1 MLSQA
6 AGVPWRR
13 PDELLTSARE
23 RLHEN
28 LAAFAEADL
37 EDVRNRYARAHGG
50 SANRIH
56 YGDQQQ
62 YFGHELLD
70 SDDWAAAPAAPTLVP
85 PEPGRDPWHGLTAA
99 EDAQAAPFAAAG
111 ALGTGTFH
119 EPSGGAQQRFQP
131 RAASTPPEHL
141 NPSVVHGASSAA
153 SARRVAQTSAWSGAS
168 RSPQRRCLTPTPA
181 SPPRHHAQPQPD
193 ANAAAAAISKL
204 LHTEEIIDH
213 HAAIL
218 DRNFSPGL
226 LTRERELGNRLG
238 WQAASGVLGRA
249 RLMHSKG
256 AVPSNLALKR
266 MAAAVQGGGRGASG
280 AGGAP
285 GASTWMEQQGH
296 GRAEHGSAEWV
307 ARAAVLTTQARP
319 RASATAK
326 AAAVAARSRFDKGQL
341 LHLIVNNAEPAA
353 VVAAAA
359 GLVRGSHA
367 GAAAAAAAAPHDGKN
382 GCSGAA
388 ACGPALTGSEP
399 SAQRGVSFA
408 GEAVAGDRDG
418 EGEGGSGGG
427 SSDDDTVELSVEDA
441 GAPWEA
447 TACAGVLMERLRA
460 CSYSHGDGQAGAATG
475 GRGVTEL
482 ERLRRRSIGELPL
495 LMGLRRSSQGVS
507 LGSLSNAGGGPSSY
521 GGTTS
526 HGDSN
531 SNSGSGF
538 GEVGSVPAVLD
549 ESILALPNSPH
560 SAAKKNDAGCYGGA
574 FPPPPI
580 PRPPRGGSGVH
591 AVLSPAPLSSSGAA
605 AVSAVAAGANN
616 SSSGAQSA
624 FGCGSPSLL
633 RPSGTGSLHPSLSNS
648 HRQPPAVSMFSLP
661 AGSAAAAS
669 LGERAASPCQHC
681 ELSPLSA
688 SRLVPTGAGSAT
700 ACMASMPRRD
710 MFASMA
716 AAASASASA
725 ASRDSGV
732 ADDCGRA
739 VYTVGGGD
747 GDGSNSNR
755 SVPHTDD
762 SEVLLLGANS
772 APVPNPCAARL
783 HTIARRL
790 PSRMA
795 SSGSCITTTPRH
807 QQQQPQRPGTATV
820 AVAAAGAAA
829 AAAAPAPPE
838 DGSYPRWDGL
848 YQMQRL
854 TENYHRRRLGTT
866 SPSRSPSQ
874 SPLPGARAAAT
885 ATTTA
890 ADATANGSG
899 GSRRRTMDTG
909 EWAAAR
915 PRARLSGGMPYLS
928 ETGEASGR
936 RPYSVR
942 SSAADVSD
950 KVSEGGSEG
959 EGEAEGEG
967 EEEPAGG
974 WKAPSSRPA
983 TPSVELVA
991 AAAHANAGSGSG
1003 GATGIQA
1010 VVSQVWGGAVLR
1022 GFG

>member
-1 MLSQA
+1 MASAAKRKEAQEFRALEEARESVLAKVAPDQARQLRAEDVLKNARESCSRAVSAMYERKLLRDSFHHNTSAVRAQFGGPAYGGGGGGAGVYGGGHATTDDLGDSAGVFGCGSSTGAALRAVERTRMQA
-6 AGVPWRR
+6 AAAAELNLAGSEGREGTGAAVWSQSAGAVNGGIGVSPSGSSYTSGSGVMSHGAHQHQHQQPSPLLSTTHGGGGAAGTADGAAGTSYPGLRTLFPMADGAYDGVPDIRYGTARR
-13 PDELLTSARE
+13 GEDEA
-23 RLHEN
+23 
-28 LAAFAEADL
+28 
-37 EDVRNRYARAHGG
+37 G

-326 AAAVAARSRFDKGQL
+326 AAA
-341 LHLIVNNAEPAA
+341 
-353 VVAAAA
+353 
-359 GLVRGSHA
+359 
-367 GAAAAAAAAPHDGKN
+367 
-382 GCSGAA
+382 
-388 ACGPALTGSEP
+388 
-399 SAQRGVSFA
+399 
-408 GEAVAGDRDG
+408 AVAGDRDG

-447 TACAGVLMERLRA
+447 TAC
-460 CSYSHGDGQAGAATG
+460 
-475 GRGVTEL
+475 
-482 ERLRRRSIGELPL
+482 
-495 LMGLRRSSQGVS
+495 
-507 LGSLSNAGGGPSSY
+507 
-521 GGTTS
+521 
-526 HGDSN
+526 
-531 SNSGSGF
+531 
-538 GEVGSVPAVLD
+538 
-549 ESILALPNSPH
+549 
-560 SAAKKNDAGCYGGA
+560 
-574 FPPPPI
+574 
-580 PRPPRGGSGVH
+580 
-591 AVLSPAPLSSSGAA
+591 
-605 AVSAVAAGANN
+605 AGANN

-755 SVPHTDD
+755 
-762 SEVLLLGANS
+762 
-772 APVPNPCAARL
+772 
-783 HTIARRL
+783 
-790 PSRMA
+790 
-795 SSGSCITTTPRH
+795 
-807 QQQQPQRPGTATV
+807 
-820 AVAAAGAAA
+820 
-829 AAAAPAPPE
+829 
-838 DGSYPRWDGL
+838 
-848 YQMQRL
+848 
-854 TENYHRRRLGTT
+854 
-866 SPSRSPSQ
+866 
-874 SPLPGARAAAT
+874 
-885 ATTTA
+885 
-890 ADATANGSG
+890 
-899 GSRRRTMDTG
+899 
-909 EWAAAR
+909 
-915 PRARLSGGMPYLS
+915 
-928 ETGEASGR
+928 
-936 RPYSVR
+936 
-942 SSAADVSD
+942 
-950 KVSEGGSEG
+950 
-959 EGEAEGEG
+959 
-967 EEEPAGG
+967 
-974 WKAPSSRPA
+974 
-983 TPSVELVA
+983 VELVA

-1010 VVSQVWGGAVLR
+1010 VVSQPSHCSDAAGEASARGRRRAQVGARQGGSAPAAEDGKGVMARLFKAFNHLR
-1022 GFG
+1022 KVEAAAHDM